1 MDRDEDDGATCS
13 RVWRRRAVILRG
25 TGMFP
30 RRLEYPVPHL
40 RPAEERRI
48 SGGHLTFGPGGG
60 GGGDPSNG
68 YFADGPSLSSP
79 RGRPFVA
86 SRPDIPRSSD
96 FSPRPGAVWSGG
108 GRAGAPRPRHDT
120 TPPAIVPWPRSQ
132 VVSPASRLA
141 CSRAA
146 TSVVLQAGEV
156 RSCSSLS
163 PSEDLCVWTFMKKKN
178 GKTDWLPTYL

>member
-1 MDRDEDDGATCS
+1 
-13 RVWRRRAVILRG
+13 
-25 TGMFP
+25 MFP

-48 SGGHLTFGPGGG
+48 SGGHLTFVPGG

-86 SRPDIPRSSD
+86 SRRDIPRSSG

-120 TPPAIVPWPRSQ
+120 TPPAMAPLSSPESCLPTCLLQGGHLRSPPGRRGPILFLPL
-132 VVSPASRLA
+132 SLGR
-141 CSRAA
+141 
-146 TSVVLQAGEV
+146 SVRVDFHE
-156 RSCSSLS
+156 
-163 PSEDLCVWTFMKKKN
+163 KKKN